1 VLLNILN
8 FIIKMKQRREIV
20 HSPPARLLALCSQSQ
35 TSKMHCKHNLVL
47 RAIDRRKGGV
57 LSTLSLSAAPGQ
69 RRGTSSGTP
78 PQALQSI
85 CSPGEWGTRM
95 LSAS

>member
-20 HSPPARLLALCSQSQ
+20 HSPPARLLAL
-35 TSKMHCKHNLVL
+35 CKHNLVL